1 MQPTFV
7 LQDLMHSRL
16 AGCRGDGVEGEL
28 KQRAGEGPLRSDGD
42 DATPARHIGRTQ
54 SRPNGSVRKQQL
66 KKHISG
72 ITANSKSKPAIP
84 HVDARFRKHQLQHK
98 WHQPSSRK
106 DRTQYWIAQK
116 VKTVWETRY
125 DRGMEN

>member
-1 MQPTFV
+1 MQPAFV

-16 AGCRGDGVEGEL
+16 SGSRGDGVEGEL

-84 HVDARFRKHQLQHK
+84 HVDARFRKHQLQTQVASQYTSK
-98 WHQPSSRK
+98 LKERTRTAL
-106 DRTQYWIAQK
+106 DRAESKNWMGNKI
-116 VKTVWETRY
+116 W
-125 DRGMEN
+125 

>member
-84 HVDARFRKHQLQHK
+84 HVDARFRKHQFQTQVVSQHISKLKERPRTVLDRAERKK
-98 WHQPSSRK
+98 WMGNK
-106 DRTQYWIAQK
+106 I
-116 VKTVWETRY
+116 
-125 DRGMEN
+125 